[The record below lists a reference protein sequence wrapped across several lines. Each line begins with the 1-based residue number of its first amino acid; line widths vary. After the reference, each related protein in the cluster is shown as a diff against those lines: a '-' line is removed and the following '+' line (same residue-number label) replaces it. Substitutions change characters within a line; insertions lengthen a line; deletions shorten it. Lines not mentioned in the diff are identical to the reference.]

1 VSDATGASSDR
12 KTVTGTRRAA
22 GSHSGVMAHSP
33 RGSAG
38 RAMSAAVIVLA
49 VGVAAV
55 WSFVARRQLSTSIA
69 QEAADHLEHA
79 RVAFQAFRMRTLDNL
94 RAHCR
99 VMVEDP
105 RLKSTLATEG
115 VDEATIADIL
125 NDLVKLR
132 RAGFLMIL
140 APDGKVFAVAGAD
153 ELRGLDLSESS
164 PVKKARTSLEAV
176 VGSWVIGGKIMD
188 LSVMGVR
195 FGTTPIAYLVVGQ
208 AVDQDM
214 LKAVA
219 DQTGVAV
226 ASAIG
231 ETVTLTSSPDDAL
244 QPVVAAV
251 AAHAGSFS
259 GRLFERDGQ
268 TYVTAISE
276 IEDTGPSRP
285 RLVLV
290 QSLARSSIAFE
301 AMRWLIGIPPFL
313 MFIAVLFAMTAKRR
327 TAVTRH
333 PRGRE

>member
-1 VSDATGASSDR
+1 VSNATGVSSDR
-12 KTVTGTRRAA
+12 KTLTGTRRAA

-33 RGSAG
+33 RGNAG
-38 RAMSAAVIVLA
+38 RVMSAAVIVLA

-55 WSFVARRQLSTSIA
+55 WSFVARRQLETSIA

-79 RVAFQAFRMRTLDNL
+79 RIAFQAARVRTLDNL

-125 NDLVKLR
+125 NDLAKLR

-140 APDGKVFAVAGAD
+140 VPDGKVFAVAGAD

-176 VGSWVIGGKIMD
+176 VGSWVIGGKVMD

-208 AVDQDM
+208 AVDQDL

-231 ETVTLTSSPDDAL
+231 ETVTLSSSPGDAL

-259 GRLFERDGQ
+259 GRLFERDGH
-268 TYVTAISE
+268 TYVAAISE

-290 QSLARSSIAFE
+290 QSLARSGIAFE

-313 MFIAVLFAMTAKRR
+313 MLIAVLFAMTAKRR
-327 TAVTRH
+327 TVVMRH